1 MMRAM
6 SILRSA
12 GCFLAVVSAL
22 GVAPRGARAQASGE
36 SAGPAS
42 VFSTGMRGIFL
53 GSAVGASAGYL
64 VARDGGWDK
73 DEDWRT
79 LGYGVA
85 IGALAGAGVGI
96 GLGVADVASP
106 PPVGGMYLQYMAG
119 GATFG
124 TAVGALGGLIGWLSS
139 DDAEHILFGAA
150 IGTLAGTALG
160 AGLAVLEHRRR
171 MPAPARYALTLAPV
185 RDASGATFALPAL
198 VGHF

>member
-1 MMRAM
+1 MMDPM
-6 SILRSA
+6 SSLR
-12 GCFLAVVSAL
+12 GLAVAL
-22 GVAPRGARAQASGE
+22 AFLVVAVVPAGVRAQTPAE
-36 SAGPAS
+36 SPGPAS

-53 GSAVGASAGYL
+53 GSGVGLAAGYL
-64 VARDGGWDK
+64 VARGDGWDK
-73 DEDWRT
+73 DDDWRT
-79 LGYGVA
+79 LGYGTA

-139 DDAEHILFGAA
+139 NDPEHILFGAA
-150 IGTLAGTALG
+150 IGSLAGTALG

-171 MPAPARYALTLAPV
+171 MPARLALTLAPV
-185 RDASGATFALPAL
+185 RDAAGVTNALPAL
-198 VGHF
+198 VGRF